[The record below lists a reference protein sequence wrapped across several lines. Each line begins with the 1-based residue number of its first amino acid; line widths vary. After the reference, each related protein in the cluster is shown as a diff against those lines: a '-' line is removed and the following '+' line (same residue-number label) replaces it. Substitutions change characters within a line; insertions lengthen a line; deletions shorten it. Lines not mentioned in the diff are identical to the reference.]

1 MKHPSLTN
9 FLPWLQ
15 KLHGQ
20 LQTRLIQL
28 QGGAKTR
35 PKDKRYTEID
45 TTLSSYKRDLIVSI
59 FISFID

>member
-15 KLHGQ
+15 KLHGR
-20 LQTRLIQL
+20 LQTRLMQL

-35 PKDKRYTEID
+35 PRDERYKNID
-45 TTLSSYKRDLIVSI
+45 ATLSNYKRDLIVSI